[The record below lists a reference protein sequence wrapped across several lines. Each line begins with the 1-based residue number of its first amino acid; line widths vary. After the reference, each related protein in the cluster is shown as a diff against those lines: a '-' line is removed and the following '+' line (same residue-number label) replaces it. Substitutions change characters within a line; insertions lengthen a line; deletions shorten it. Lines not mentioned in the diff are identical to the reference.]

1 MAHDPQFEQ
10 LVQTIADRVRAEMA
24 QQASAVSPPR
34 GHAPHAHAHAAHPG
48 QPCKAGK
55 GECTGCGWSIARR
68 PDDVKKIMDI
78 GANRVSAS
86 PGLSEGVV
94 RADLAHFIDHTLLK
108 ANVTRDELK
117 KLCEE
122 ARQYKFASVCVNAA
136 NVGYCARELRGS
148 GVPVVAVVGFPLGA
162 TTPAAKAFETKEAI
176 RDGAEEIDMVL
187 NIGALKSKDYA
198 LVQADIAAVV
208 QAAGARKVKV
218 ILETGELDRDEKIIA
233 CVLSKIAGAAFVKT
247 STGFGPGGATAEDVA
262 LMKQIVGE
270 GVEVKASGG
279 VRTTEDA
286 DRMIQAGATR
296 IGASASVAIVRGTP
310 AKAPE
315 NKNVRRIGGY

>member
-10 LVQTIADRVRAEMA
+10 LVQTIADRVRAEMSRQGA
-24 QQASAVSPPR
+24 PSPSAPHSQDKA
-34 GHAPHAHAHAAHPG
+34 HAPHPG

-55 GECTGCGWSIARR
+55 GECTGCGWSISRR
-68 PDDVKKIMDI
+68 PDDVKKIMDM
-78 GANRVSAS
+78 GAQRVSAS
-86 PGLSEGVV
+86 PGLAEGSV

-108 ANVTRDELK
+108 ASVTREELK

-122 ARQYKFASVCVNAA
+122 ARQYRFASVCVNAA
-136 NVGYCARELRGS
+136 NVSFCVRELRGS

-162 TTPAAKAFETKEAI
+162 TTPGAKAFETKEAI

-198 LVQADIAAVV
+198 LVQEDIRQVV
-208 QAAGARKVKV
+208 QAAGTRKVKV

-262 LMKQIVGE
+262 LMKKVVGE

-296 IGASASVAIVRGTP
+296 IGASASIAIVRGGAGQQSEPKTI
-310 AKAPE
+310 
-315 NKNVRRIGGY
+315 RRIGGY